1 MSIKVKYFGSLKQW
15 VGRSE
20 DELNFSV
27 RISVNE
33 AWQQV
38 NADKPLP
45 VNTLSSVNFDY
56 VDTDYMLNDGDEL
69 AFFPPVTG
77 G

>member
-20 DELNFSV
+20 DEINFTVS
-27 RISVNE
+27 ISVKE
-33 AWQQV
+33 AWMQV
-38 NADKPLP
+38 NGQKPMP

-56 VDTDYMLNDGDEL
+56 VEPDYKLNDGDEL

>member
-27 RISVNE
+27 RISVKE

-38 NADKPLP
+38 NGDKPMP

-56 VDTDYMLNDGDEL
+56 VDIDFMLNDGDEL